1 MGFFKKLFG
10 QSDDEELNDDFYESL
25 DYSNDDDD
33 VEDDYD
39 DDVDLDDDSSN
50 SSDSYYSIAKVRV
63 VGFDDLEDA
72 DKDYVRTRLEEDSH
86 VYLRYDFDS
95 PNKQQALQVY
105 KHSWLLGYIEP
116 SKSEIVHSYLRDSKI
131 GAVIVSKIT
140 SKDFKVFIDLKV
152 YYDDPHGKEL
162 LPYYP
167 MEGRQLDVV
176 ETDLWTGQENWTTD
190 WFLNL
195 YTDELSYKYN
205 DMFDDDVDDDEKSM
219 VDIWF
224 MGWCR
229 SYFDGTCITKKGSEH
244 YVDYLTSESAKAVLR
259 KRIDAY
265 LDNKCLHFADR
276 EQFSDSA
283 IEDDLEEES
292 ESPAVAKR
300 YDDTYQISYIDGQG
314 KRQSKTIKNA
324 NFSTFVAGIKYRENW
339 EELVSKLFDGMIVKL
354 KKDPE
359 NEYDSSA
366 IAVYNGADLLGY
378 IPKKDIPAVGW
389 CMNDDELEV
398 PIEYIDEDYVSLIIP
413 ATFHNLSNC
422 DEEELEGVR
431 FSKTERT
438 KYEVGAYLEDKNGIT
453 KEEFLK
459 GIKQQRG
466 DA

>member
-1 MGFFKKLFG
+1 
-10 QSDDEELNDDFYESL
+10 
-25 DYSNDDDD
+25 
-33 VEDDYD
+33 
-39 DDVDLDDDSSN
+39 
-50 SSDSYYSIAKVRV
+50 
-63 VGFDDLEDA
+63 
-72 DKDYVRTRLEEDSH
+72 
-86 VYLRYDFDS
+86 
-95 PNKQQALQVY
+95 
-105 KHSWLLGYIEP
+105 
-116 SKSEIVHSYLRDSKI
+116 
-131 GAVIVSKIT
+131 
-140 SKDFKVFIDLKV
+140 
-152 YYDDPHGKEL
+152 
-162 LPYYP
+162 
-167 MEGRQLDVV
+167 
-176 ETDLWTGQENWTTD
+176 
-190 WFLNL
+190 
-195 YTDELSYKYN
+195 
-205 DMFDDDVDDDEKSM
+205 
-219 VDIWF
+219 

-259 KRIDAY
+259 KRIEAY

-276 EQFSDSA
+276 ELFSDSE
-283 IEDDLEEES
+283 IEDDLEEDS

-339 EELVSKLFDGMIVKL
+339 EELVSKLSDGMIVQL
-354 KKDPE
+354 KKDPD

-413 ATFHNLSNC
+413 ATFQNLSNC

-459 GIKQQRG
+459 GVKQQR
-466 DA
+466 DDT

>member
-1 MGFFKKLFG
+1 MGFFNKLFG
-10 QSDDEELNDDFYESL
+10 QSDDEELNDDFNESL

-33 VEDDYD
+33 VDDDYD

-276 EQFSDSA
+276 EQFSDSE

-292 ESPAVAKR
+292 EAPAVAQR

-339 EELVSKLFDGMIVKL
+339 EGLVSKLSDGMIVKL
-354 KKDPE
+354 KKEPD

-413 ATFHNLSNC
+413 ATFQNLSNC

-459 GIKQQRG
+459 GVKQQRG

>member
-1 MGFFKKLFG
+1 M
-10 QSDDEELNDDFYESL
+10 EE
-25 DYSNDDDD
+25 
-33 VEDDYD
+33 
-39 DDVDLDDDSSN
+39 
-50 SSDSYYSIAKVRV
+50 
-63 VGFDDLEDA
+63 
-72 DKDYVRTRLEEDSH
+72 
-86 VYLRYDFDS
+86 
-95 PNKQQALQVY
+95 
-105 KHSWLLGYIEP
+105 
-116 SKSEIVHSYLRDSKI
+116 
-131 GAVIVSKIT
+131 
-140 SKDFKVFIDLKV
+140 
-152 YYDDPHGKEL
+152 
-162 LPYYP
+162 
-167 MEGRQLDVV
+167 RQLDVV

-205 DMFDDDVDDDEKSM
+205 DMFDNDVDDDEKSM

-259 KRIDAY
+259 KRIEAY

-276 EQFSDSA
+276 ELFSDSE
-283 IEDDLEEES
+283 IEDDLEEDS

-339 EELVSKLFDGMIVKL
+339 EELVSKLSDGMIVQL
-354 KKDPE
+354 KKDPD

-413 ATFHNLSNC
+413 ATFQNLSNC

-459 GIKQQRG
+459 GVKQQR
-466 DA
+466 DDT

>member
-1 MGFFKKLFG
+1 MGFFNKLFG
-10 QSDDEELNDDFYESL
+10 QSDDEELNDDFNESL

-33 VEDDYD
+33 VDDDYD

-276 EQFSDSA
+276 EQFSDSE

-292 ESPAVAKR
+292 EAPAVAKR

-339 EELVSKLFDGMIVKL
+339 EGLVSKLSDGMIVKL
-354 KKDPE
+354 KKEPD

-413 ATFHNLSNC
+413 ATFQNLSNC

-459 GIKQQRG
+459 GVKQQRG